1 MNTGGLTNITTR
13 LHLISRHRSKS
24 LESKVDYTHPI
35 VYSEIDS
42 ALSYPCERNSVALQ
56 NMAGAWSS
64 RKRRDHDYEVIK
76 SKALV
81 IIDKGKVDAGLAER
95 VRVSPAFIA
104 PLPICTAYGPDG
116 YPSTIFHLMASGNYF
131 DGNMLPP
138 AGVGTGLVG

>member
-1 MNTGGLTNITTR
+1 MVEESTLATRVRRHRIPLEGGAIHHDDSKLTIVKAAYGVPYTTSGQLLSLNTGGLTNITTR

-81 IIDKGKVDAGLAER
+81 IIDKGKVDDGLR
-95 VRVSPAFIA
+95 
-104 PLPICTAYGPDG
+104 
-116 YPSTIFHLMASGNYF
+116 
-131 DGNMLPP
+131 
-138 AGVGTGLVG
+138 GLGG